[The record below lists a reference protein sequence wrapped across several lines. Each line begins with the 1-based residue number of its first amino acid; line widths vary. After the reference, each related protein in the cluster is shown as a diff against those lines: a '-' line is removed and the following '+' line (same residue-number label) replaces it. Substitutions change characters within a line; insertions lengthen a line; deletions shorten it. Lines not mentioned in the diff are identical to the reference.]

1 MFTNILLTDEAE
13 EIVNITVMGF
23 ILTPSLKKNRNYV
36 QKMEN
41 LRSFLDNFLEKS
53 AITLIILCQF

>member
-23 ILTPSLKKNRNYV
+23 ILTGITNFVNLVFKNRNYV
-36 QKMEN
+36 QKWKIEDF
-41 LRSFLDNFLEKS
+41 S
-53 AITLIILCQF
+53 